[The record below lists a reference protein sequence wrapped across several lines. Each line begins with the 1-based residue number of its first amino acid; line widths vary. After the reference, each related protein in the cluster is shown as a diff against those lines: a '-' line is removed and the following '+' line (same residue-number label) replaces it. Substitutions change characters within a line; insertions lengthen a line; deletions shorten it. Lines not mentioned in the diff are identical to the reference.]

1 MKEAWTKD
9 ILEAIDE
16 AENSDI
22 YELEDLFTDLEED
35 LIFE

>member
-1 MKEAWTKD
+1 MKEAWMKD

-16 AENSDI
+16 AENSD
-22 YELEDLFTDLEED
+22 YELEDLFTDLEDD

>member
-1 MKEAWTKD
+1 MKEAWMKD
-9 ILEAIDE
+9 IMEAIDE

-22 YELEDLFTDLEED
+22 YELEDLFSDLEDD